1 MTKSGAKGASVIHP
15 NDIAL
20 NVGAQLVLLT
30 GPDSV
35 RLNVFSPCEGFM
47 QEALWSGTEHMWSS
61 VPAAAFTSSAVCPHP
76 QAAPPPSLSSTGR
89 PVNLRR
95 DTANHQDETT

>member
-61 VPAAAFTSSAVCPHP
+61 VPAAVFTSSAVCPHHSDGERVVERGHRERGKS
-76 QAAPPPSLSSTGR
+76 ALMLI
-89 PVNLRR
+89 N
-95 DTANHQDETT
+95 